1 MSSVWF
7 DGIEEL
13 NTVEAELRTA
23 AARVGVKGSAV
34 VRASALKV
42 EAWAKQ
48 FAPVDTGHLKGSI
61 GPPTFHGDGRSGVM
75 EAVIEAAANYSGFV
89 EWGTSR
95 MAPRAF
101 MGPALD
107 RVAPDYIAA
116 MEKISD
122 PLEQGGR

>member
-23 AARVGVKGSAV
+23 AARIGVKGSAV
-34 VRASALKV
+34 VRASALQV

-48 FAPVDTGHLKGSI
+48 FVPVDTGHLKGSI
-61 GPPTFHGDGRSGVM
+61 GPPTFHGDGRSGAM
-75 EAVIEAAANYSGFV
+75 EAVIEATADYSGFV

-107 RVAPDYIAA
+107 RVAPDFIAA
-116 MEKISD
+116 MEAISD